1 MLQPS
6 TSLSQREVTYMTT
19 ITIPANDLQ
28 ALLDVS
34 EGYTAENGLES
45 VGRYALPEEV
55 QRAISNAKAAIR
67 RARG

>member
-1 MLQPS
+1 MPN
-6 TSLSQREVTYMTT
+6 

-34 EGYTAENGLES
+34 EGYTAENDLES